1 MIQQIYEKQNLPPLD
16 ALPEIIPG
24 ALDKIAEQV
33 TVPVEISE
41 ETAINLRRNKLDESS
56 IWYLGEPS
64 AISEAYIK
72 RFQIT
77 GDVQDLTKARAQ
89 ALASPNASA
98 KWTNLFA
105 INQASKTAY
114 GIIDEQDVKK
124 LWKIAAKTPRN
135 FTAQQKWLIRTL
147 FMADLTEK
155 KEDFEKTR
163 EFTHRLTDY
172 TQSQTGCASS
182 AATALMLYK
191 LTGSQDDLNLATEAA
206 GKYGLDNPSLKAKM
220 TEFLTIVVETSLK
233 TGNNT
238 LWMHAVEIT
247 SAYNKSKYSTPIR
260 NRSTKLGKL
269 AMPQDSRG

>member
-172 TQSQTGCASS
+172 TQSQ
-182 AATALMLYK
+182 
-191 LTGSQDDLNLATEAA
+191 
-206 GKYGLDNPSLKAKM
+206 
-220 TEFLTIVVETSLK
+220 
-233 TGNNT
+233 
-238 LWMHAVEIT
+238 
-247 SAYNKSKYSTPIR
+247 
-260 NRSTKLGKL
+260 
-269 AMPQDSRG
+269 